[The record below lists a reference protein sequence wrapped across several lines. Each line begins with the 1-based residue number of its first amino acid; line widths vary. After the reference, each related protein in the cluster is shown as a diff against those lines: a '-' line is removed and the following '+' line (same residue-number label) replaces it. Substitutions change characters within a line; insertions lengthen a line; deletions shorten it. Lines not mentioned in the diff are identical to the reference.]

1 MKPTKS
7 GKMNLLFFLMML
19 ATACL
24 PNPSVAEGKTFEFPE
39 MSGWKIPDP
48 PQIFSP
54 KTLYEY
60 IDGAADLYLS
70 YEFQDLNMAEYRNE
84 QKTAVTIEIYRH
96 KNPTQAF
103 GIYSQERLENAKFL
117 DIGAQGYQE
126 PTVLNFVTGPYYVKM
141 NGYKTGA
148 EDEKIMLTFARKM
161 EELLGGKSSLP
172 AILSSFPEEGKRKS
186 TEKFIAKNFLG
197 YSYLHSGFTADY
209 ELSGKKFKIFV
220 IEGRDGA
227 DCRGMLEK
235 YLAQT
240 KSPAKPAEG
249 TAYRLK
255 DRYHGDVDLFWKG
268 NRIWGIL
275 ALDDPDLQSKYLKQ
289 FEKLV
294 SK

>member
-1 MKPTKS
+1 MEQKKIRR
-7 GKMNLLFFLMML
+7 MALLLLLLLLEAAFLPG
-19 ATACL
+19 T
-24 PNPSVAEGKTFEFPE
+24 PVAEGKSFTFPE
-39 MSGWKIPDP
+39 VSGWKIPDP

-54 KTLYEY
+54 KNLYEY

-70 YEFQDLNMAEYRNE
+70 YDFQDLNMAEYRNE
-84 QKTAVTIEIYRH
+84 QKAAVTIEIYRH

-117 DIGAQGYQE
+117 DIGAQAYQE
-126 PTVLNFVTGPYYVKM
+126 PTVLNFLTGPYYVKM

-148 EDEKIMLTFARKM
+148 EDEKIMLTFARKI
-161 EELLGGKSSLP
+161 EELLGGKSPLP
-172 AILSSFPEEGKRKS
+172 AVLSLFPEEGKKKS
-186 TEKFIAKNFLG
+186 TEKFIARNFLG

-209 ELSGKKFKIFV
+209 DVAGKKFKIFI

-227 DCRGMLEK
+227 DCRGMVEK

-240 KSPAKPAEG
+240 KNTAKAIEG

-255 DRYHGDVDLFWKG
+255 DRYHGGVDLFWKG

-289 FEKLV
+289 FEKIG
-294 SK
+294 K